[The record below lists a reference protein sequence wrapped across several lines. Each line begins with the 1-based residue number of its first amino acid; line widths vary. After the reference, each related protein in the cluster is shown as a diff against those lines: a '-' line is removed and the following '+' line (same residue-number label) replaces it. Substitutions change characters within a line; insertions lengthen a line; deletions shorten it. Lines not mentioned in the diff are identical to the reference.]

1 VQRHMRLM
9 RHPLQPSVDLSEDGL
24 LSTLRAEKGDD
35 GALSSIM
42 LPGSAYDDAME
53 NGRCTP

>member
-1 VQRHMRLM
+1 
-9 RHPLQPSVDLSEDGL
+9 VDLSEDGL